1 MGSRNRFQ
9 NLQSRPGPLEAE
21 HLSAGESLQQPV
33 QGPSGGRG
41 DTDLG
46 WAPCQDWSSREEE
59 MSGRGLARTQHL
71 RLEKQRKTWMA
82 VEMWVMS

>member
-21 HLSAGESLQQPV
+21 HLSAGDSLHQPV
-33 QGPSGGRG
+33 QGPGGGRG

-46 WAPCQDWSSREEE
+46 WAPCQDWSSQEEE
-59 MSGRGLARTQHL
+59 WAASGHPPGSPHL
-71 RLEKQRKTWMA
+71 G
-82 VEMWVMS
+82 SS